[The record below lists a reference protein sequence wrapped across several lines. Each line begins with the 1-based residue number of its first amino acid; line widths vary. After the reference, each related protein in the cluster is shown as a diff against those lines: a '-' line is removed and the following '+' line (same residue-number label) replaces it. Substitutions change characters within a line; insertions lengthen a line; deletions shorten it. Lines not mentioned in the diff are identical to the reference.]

1 MFIKLKGFQVSMVFL
16 CFLIASYHGRPY
28 HVLES
33 MVNYYHGMKSKHV
46 MGLYGDTE
54 RHFSR
59 RMKINVRM
67 LEHQSRNVN
76 LNEGQVRAIMPFL
89 HEEIV
94 QYVEEMD
101 PLPRY
106 VSINATTYPRK
117 T

>member
-1 MFIKLKGFQVSMVFL
+1 MNTKQKNEQFSQITRFIIIRIIL
-16 CFLIASYHGRPY
+16 
-28 HVLES
+28 
-33 MVNYYHGMKSKHV
+33 VNYYPGMKSKHV
-46 MGLYGDTE
+46 MGLYGGTE

-59 RMKINVRM
+59 RMKINALM
-67 LEHQSRNVN
+67 LEHQPRNVN
-76 LNEGQVRAIMPFL
+76 MNKGQAKAIMPFL

-106 VSINATTYPRK
+106 VSTNATTYPRK